1 MNRMKSYSNKTVLIT
16 GATGLIGSHL
26 VDALMDKGDVK
37 VIALSRSKEKLKKG
51 FAQYLKNPNFS
62 VVANDVVET
71 FEFDESIDYIF
82 HAAGPMEG
90 KIIKNRPVDVIN
102 PNIVGTMNCLEFLKE
117 QEIEKGIKGRMILF
131 SSVTVY
137 GNNTDTDLVVQE
149 SDTRVTET
157 LESMSAPYSQSKRM
171 SEVITLAYCRQFG
184 IDAVIGRFSTVYG
197 CTRFIPDTA
206 FFEFIK
212 KGIAGENITL
222 NSSGLPRRDN
232 IYVDDAVAGILAV
245 GTKGITGEAYNVSS
259 NGELDN
265 YASVDEIAQV
275 ITEAANKRNSG
286 TKIEVI
292 FKSEETGVRKP
303 GLKLNNSKLKELGWN
318 ISTSLTEGIDKTIND
333 IMKQ

>member
-1 MNRMKSYSNKTVLIT
+1 MKSYSNKTVLIT
-16 GATGLIGSHL
+16 GATGLIGSHI

-37 VIALSRSKEKLKKG
+37 VIALSRSEEKLKKG
-51 FAQYLKNPNFS
+51 FEQYLKNSNFS
-62 VVANDVVET
+62 VVAKDVVET
-71 FEFDESIDYIF
+71 FKFHESIDYIF

-90 KIIKNRPVDVIN
+90 KIIKNRPIDVIK
-102 PNIVGTMNCLEFLKE
+102 PNIAGTMNCLEFLKK
-117 QEIEKGIKGRMILF
+117 QEIEKGIKGRMVLF

-137 GNNTDTDLVVQE
+137 GNNADVDLIVQE
-149 SDTRVTET
+149 ADTRVTET
-157 LESMSAPYSQSKRM
+157 LESVSAPYSQSKRM

-197 CTRFIPDTA
+197 STRFIPDTA
-206 FFEFIK
+206 FYNFIK
-212 KGIAGENITL
+212 KGIDGENITL

-259 NGELDN
+259 NGELGN

-275 ITEAANKRNSG
+275 IAEAANKRNSD
-286 TKIEVI
+286 IIVEVI
-292 FKSEETGVRKP
+292 NKLEATGVRRP
-303 GLKLNNSKLKELGWN
+303 GLKLDNSKLKKLGWD

-333 IMKQ
+333 IVKQ